1 MKIGAFLSQ
10 KLRAM
15 NENTHSLACSSEG
28 KWRFLALSSPPKREG
43 RTRRRDSGV
52 AGRRGGGVKVCAG
65 AVRLPFY
72 PQTGSKIT
80 GNPISLTCVQH
91 PLNEVMRCHCQAVV

>member
-1 MKIGAFLSQ
+1 MKIPI
-10 KLRAM
+10 R
-15 NENTHSLACSSEG
+15 SLAPVKGSG
-28 KWRFLALSSPPKREG
+28 DFWLLAPPPKREG
-43 RTRRRDSGV
+43 RTRDSGV
-52 AGRRGGGVKVCAG
+52 AGGEGGGGKVCAG

-91 PLNEVMRCHCQAVV
+91 PLNEVMRCHCQAVI